1 MPSQNRGFH
10 SISGLWPLS
19 AVAAFLLLIPTLALG
34 QEERPAPRAVPRVP
48 IYDPGTPVQKKVL
61 KNGVTILV
69 QEQRTSERVAGAVAA
84 RMGTV
89 YESDDDAGR
98 GQVLIKAMIA
108 GTQKLK
114 PVELALRLLAAD
126 AKLEAGVGPDLGQIA
141 ITTKREQVDQAI
153 DLLSQVVLEPA
164 FPDTAVD
171 ASRQRPLRPDGRSI
185 LSRGI
190 PFRWRP
196 TPRSPPSAT
205 CPPPCWPSAI
215 RRRATPIPTTPRS
228 RSSSSISRPRTVPL
242 FPIG

>member
-34 QEERPAPRAVPRVP
+34 QEERAAPRAVPRVP

-61 KNGVTILV
+61 KNGITILV

-126 AKLEAGVGPDLGQIA
+126 AKLEAGVGPDRAARVRCAGRVSDRGQGDRHPGERYDQDAASERI
-141 ITTKREQVDQAI
+141 VD
-153 DLLSQVVLEPA
+153 
-164 FPDTAVD
+164 
-171 ASRQRPLRPDGRSI
+171 
-185 LSRGI
+185 
-190 PFRWRP
+190 
-196 TPRSPPSAT
+196 
-205 CPPPCWPSAI
+205 
-215 RRRATPIPTTPRS
+215 
-228 RSSSSISRPRTVPL
+228 
-242 FPIG
+242 